1 MTKPVR
7 GQHAP
12 YTGMPSRSEANRS
25 SPEKLVTAN
34 ASAAMERGFACDHAQ
49 CEAAHL
55 LANAPADEKFF
66 TVDEVAEILNVCTRT
81 VRRWIERKK
90 LIAHDLEGIIR
101 IAESNLRN
109 FIARRRL

>member
-1 MTKPVR
+1 MIMADTL
-7 GQHAP
+7 
-12 YTGMPSRSEANRS
+12 
-25 SPEKLVTAN
+25 LVKA
-34 ASAAMERGFACDHAQ
+34 
-49 CEAAHL
+49 L
-55 LANAPADEKFF
+55 P
-66 TVDEVAEILNVCTRT
+66 